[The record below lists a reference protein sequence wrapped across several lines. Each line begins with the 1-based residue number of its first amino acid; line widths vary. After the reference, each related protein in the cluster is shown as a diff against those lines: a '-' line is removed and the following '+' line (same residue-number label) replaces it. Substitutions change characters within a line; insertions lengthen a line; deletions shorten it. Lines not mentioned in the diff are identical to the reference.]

1 MWDDPS
7 HAVHMSGHDVPAK
20 AAVRRHGPFQVH
32 RTAYGQLGQ
41 GGAVQ
46 RLVHDIGGEAG
57 RRGAAVTV
65 RQTPLTA
72 MLSPSLVSFQDG
84 LCLDGQDGGVL
95 SPCDVLD
102 GAQFLNNAREHGKPP
117 RFRSRNLRPVG

>member
-1 MWDDPS
+1 
-7 HAVHMSGHDVPAK
+7 MSGHDVPAK
-20 AAVRRHGPFQVH
+20 AAVRRHGAFQVH

-46 RLVHDIGGEAG
+46 RLVHDIGGEPVGVELGHGQAD
-57 RRGAAVTV
+57 AVDGDAV
-65 RQTPLTA
+65 AQLG
-72 MLSPSLVSFQDG
+72 VFQDG

-102 GAQFLNNAREHGKPP
+102 GAQFLNNAREHGEPP